1 MKKSILKIAFVS
13 ALALFSGISTNAQE
27 NKDDLGRVAV
37 TAWVPEQIEGMPATA
52 QQSLANKLTQII
64 TKNGVAASSFNSR
77 FILTANI
84 IVATKDLTAS
94 APPMQAYTLDV
105 NLYIGDGFDG
115 TLFASTSIQVKGVGQ
130 NETKAYM
137 QALNNIKPENP
148 ELAAFVKKGKE
159 KIVEYYNSK
168 CDFIIKEANTLASQ
182 NKYEEAIFLLTSVPD
197 ACAQC
202 YDKAIKAVGPM
213 YQKMIDRD
221 CKLKLAE
228 ANNIWA
234 ANQSMDAADQAGA
247 ILSSIEPQSSCY
259 GEVKALNAKIA
270 ARVKEIDA
278 REWKYILKDQEQKSE
293 MIKAYRDVGV
303 AYGNGQPKSITYNVR
318 GWW

>member
-1 MKKSILKIAFVS
+1 MLK
-13 ALALFSGISTNAQE
+13 TK
-27 NKDDLGRVAV
+27 KDDLGRVAI
-37 TAWVPEQIEGMPATA
+37 TAWVPDQIEGMPTTA
-52 QQSLANKLTQII
+52 RQSLANKLTQII
-64 TKNGVAASSFNSR
+64 NKNGVAASSFNSR

-84 IVATKDLTAS
+84 IVATKDLTAT

-105 NLYIGDGFDG
+105 NLYIGDGLDG

-148 ELAAFVKKGKE
+148 ELAAFVQKGKE

-202 YDKAIKAVGPM
+202 YDKAIAAIGPM

-228 ANNIWA
+228 ASNIWS

>member
-1 MKKSILKIAFVS
+1 MKKSILNI
-13 ALALFSGISTNAQE
+13 ALASSLFFLGSASSAQE
-27 NKDDLGRVAV
+27 KKDDLSRVAI
-37 TAWVPEQIEGMPATA
+37 TAWVPEQIEGMPESAKN
-52 QQSLANKLTQII
+52 SLTNKLTQVI
-64 TKNGVAASSFNSR
+64 TSNGVAASSFNSR
-77 FILTANI
+77 FILTTNI
-84 IVATKDLTAS
+84 TVVTKDLTAT

-105 NLYIGDGFDG
+105 TMYIGDGFDG
-115 TLFASTSIQVKGVGQ
+115 TLFASQSVQVKGVGQ

-137 QALNNIKPENP
+137 AALKNIKPTDP
-148 ELAAFVKKGKE
+148 SLKAFVEKGKQ

-202 YDKAIKAVGPM
+202 YDKAITAVGPM

-303 AYGNGQPKSITYNVR
+303 AYGNGQPKSITYNVS

>member
-1 MKKSILKIAFVS
+1 MKKSIFNIALGSVLVLS
-13 ALALFSGISTNAQE
+13 SVITVKAQDK
-27 NKDDLGRVAV
+27 KDDLGRVAI
-37 TAWVPEQIEGMPATA
+37 TAWVPEQIEGMPTTA
-52 QQSLANKLTQII
+52 KSSLANKLTQVINS
-64 TKNGVAASSFNSR
+64 NGVAASSFNSR
-77 FILTANI
+77 FVLTAN
-84 IVATKDLTAS
+84 VTVLTKDLTAT

-105 NLYIGDGFDG
+105 TLYIGDGFDG
-115 TLFASTSIQVKGVGQ
+115 TLFASQSVQVKGVGQ

-137 QALNNIKPENP
+137 AALKNIKPTDP
-148 ELAAFVKKGKE
+148 SLTAFVEKGKQ

-202 YDKAIKAVGPM
+202 YDKAIAAIGPM

-259 GEVKALNAKIA
+259 GEVKALSNKIA

-303 AYGNGQPKSITYNVR
+303 AYGNGQPKSVTYNVN

>member
-1 MKKSILKIAFVS
+1 MKKSILKLAFVS
-13 ALALFSGISTNAQE
+13 ALALFLGTSVNAQDK
-27 NKDDLGRVAV
+27 KDDLGRVAI
-37 TAWVPEQIEGMPATA
+37 TAWVPDQIEGMPTTA
-52 QQSLANKLTQII
+52 RQSLANKLTQII
-64 TKNGVAASSFNSR
+64 NKNGVAASSFNSR

-84 IVATKDLTAS
+84 IVATKDLTAT

-105 NLYIGDGFDG
+105 NLYIGDGLDG

-148 ELAAFVKKGKE
+148 ELAAFVQKGKE

-168 CDFIIKEANTLASQ
+168 CDFLIKEANTLASQ

-202 YDKAIKAVGPM
+202 YDKAIAAIGPM

-228 ANNIWA
+228 ASNIWS

>member
-1 MKKSILKIAFVS
+1 
-13 ALALFSGISTNAQE
+13 
-27 NKDDLGRVAV
+27 
-37 TAWVPEQIEGMPATA
+37 
-52 QQSLANKLTQII
+52 
-64 TKNGVAASSFNSR
+64 
-77 FILTANI
+77 
-84 IVATKDLTAS
+84 
-94 APPMQAYTLDV
+94 V

-148 ELAAFVKKGKE
+148 ELAAFVQKGKE

-202 YDKAIKAVGPM
+202 YDKAIAAIGPM

-228 ANNIWA
+228 ASNIWS